1 MISFLIYTCN
11 EAFKPMFLTLYQ
23 FKFGW
28 YFRTLFRNA
37 ENLSFQTES
46 HGTSPIEPWDPTWN
60 LLYLAYELTQNTTL
74 WKALWEILRA
84 NFLNSSHQFL
94 EFKSKEAIQ
103 HHGANSLHLTKK
115 QEKARCVYVSQEM
128 KV

>member
-1 MISFLIYTCN
+1 MTN
-11 EAFKPMFLTLYQ
+11 ESLALWPM
-23 FKFGW
+23 GPV
-28 YFRTLFRNA
+28 
-37 ENLSFQTES
+37 QTET
-46 HGTSPIEPWDPTWN
+46 HGTPPIEPWDPTWN

-103 HHGANSLHLTKK
+103 HQGANSLHLTKK

>member
-1 MISFLIYTCN
+1 MGPN
-11 EAFKPMFLTLYQ
+11 VE
-23 FKFGW
+23 
-28 YFRTLFRNA
+28 
-37 ENLSFQTES
+37 
-46 HGTSPIEPWDPTWN
+46 PIVF
-60 LLYLAYELTQNTTL
+60 AYELTKNTTL

-84 NFLNSSHQFL
+84 NFLSSSHQFL

-103 HHGANSLHLTKK
+103 HQGANSLHLTKK

>member
-1 MISFLIYTCN
+1 MPPWTLPNIPIEPQHESL
-11 EAFKPMFLTLYQ
+11 ALGPM
-23 FKFGW
+23 GPD
-28 YFRTLFRNA
+28 
-37 ENLSFQTES
+37 QTET
-46 HGTSPIEPWDPTWN
+46 HGTPPIEPWDPTWN

-103 HHGANSLHLTKK
+103 HQGANSLHLTKK
-115 QEKARCVYVSQEM
+115 QEKARGVYVSQEM

>member
-1 MISFLIYTCN
+1 MSPGTPLIPI
-11 EAFKPMFLTLYQ
+11 EPQHESLALGPLGL
-23 FKFGW
+23 
-28 YFRTLFRNA
+28 
-37 ENLSFQTES
+37 EHTETHVIPS
-46 HGTSPIEPWDPTWN
+46 IEPWDPTWN

-84 NFLNSSHQFL
+84 NFLSSSHQFL